1 MRHIVAAALAL
12 LVVSACCSQ
21 QEAQI
26 KEQEALIEKQNQELE
41 EVKKSVKA
49 MEELQ
54 TELDGTKEKLST
66 QQDIIDEMKER
77 EAQAQERLDVLKEML
92 GQFKS
97 MIEAGELEVKA
108 KSGKMTLELPSAIL
122 FDLGSAE
129 LSEKG
134 KETLTEVAGVLKG
147 IEGREFQV
155 AGHTDNQN
163 LTPENPFETNWHLSA
178 ARAVAVVIFLEEAGV
193 DPKSLSAAGYS
204 QHQPAVPNKGK
215 KNMAKNRRIEITIM
229 PNIDELPDL
238 TDLQRELGEV
248 TSREEE
254 AEAAE

>member
-1 MRHIVAAALAL
+1 MRHIAAGALAL
-12 LVVSACCSQ
+12 LFASGCCQQ
-21 QEAQI
+21 QEATLA
-26 KEQEALIEKQNQELE
+26 EQELLIQKQKEELE
-41 EVKKSVKA
+41 TVKA
-49 MEELQ
+49 KLPDMEALQ
-54 TELDGTKEKLST
+54 TKLDETSEKLST

-77 EAQAQERLDVLKEML
+77 EAQAEARLDVLKEML

-108 KSGKMTLELPSAIL
+108 KGGKMTLELPSAIL

-134 KETLTEVAGVLKG
+134 KKTLEEVAEVLKG

-193 DPKSLSAAGYS
+193 KPGSLSAAGYS
-204 QHQPAVPNKGK
+204 QFQPAVPNKGK

-238 TDLQRELGEV
+238 TDIQRELGEIE
-248 TSREEE
+248 SREGE
-254 AEAAE
+254 AGE

>member
-1 MRHIVAAALAL
+1 MRHIATGALVL
-12 LVVSACCSQ
+12 FVSGCCTQ
-21 QEAQI
+21 QEAKI
-26 KEQEALIEKQNQELE
+26 AEQEMQIEKQKQELE
-41 EVKKSVKA
+41 VVKGKIPD
-49 MEELQ
+49 MEALQ
-54 TELDGTKEKLST
+54 SELDGTKEKLST

-92 GQFKS
+92 GQFQS

-108 KSGKMTLELPSAIL
+108 KNGKMTLELPSAIL

-134 KETLTEVAGVLKG
+134 KGTLTEVAGVLKG
-147 IEGREFQV
+147 IKGREFQV

-178 ARAVAVVIFLEEAGV
+178 ARAVAVVIYLEEAGV
-193 DPKSLSAAGYS
+193 NPKSLSAAGYS

-254 AEAAE
+254 AEAAQ

>member
-1 MRHIVAAALAL
+1 MRYIAAGALVL
-12 LVVSACCSQ
+12 LSVTGCCQQ
-21 QEAQI
+21 QEAKI
-26 KEQEALIEKQNQELE
+26 AEQEALIEKQKQELE
-41 EVKKSVKA
+41 TVKGKLPSIEA
-49 MEELQ
+49 LQ
-54 TELDGTKEKLST
+54 ADLDSTKEKLST

-77 EAQAQERLDVLKEML
+77 EAQAQERLDVLKDML
-92 GQFKS
+92 GKFKS
-97 MIEAGELEVKA
+97 MIEAGELAVKA

-134 KETLTEVAGVLKG
+134 KKTLEEVAEVLKG

-193 DPKSLSAAGYS
+193 NPKSLSAAGYS
-204 QHQPAVPNKGK
+204 QYQPAVPNKGK

-238 TDLQRELGEV
+238 TDIQRELGEV
-248 TSREEE
+248 ESREEG
-254 AEAAE
+254 EAAE

>member
-1 MRHIVAAALAL
+1 MRHIAAGTLAL
-12 LVVSACCSQ
+12 LFVSGCCPQ
-21 QEAQI
+21 QEAKI
-26 KEQEALIEKQNQELE
+26 TEQEQLIGNLEQDLE
-41 EVKKSVKA
+41 EVKGKIPD
-49 MEELQ
+49 MEALQ
-54 TELDGTKEKLST
+54 SELDGTKEKLST

-134 KETLTEVAGVLKG
+134 KGTLADVAGVLKG

-163 LTPENPFETNWHLSA
+163 LTEENPFDTNWHLSA
-178 ARAVAVVIFLEEAGV
+178 ARAVAVVLYLEEAGV
-193 DPKSLSAAGYS
+193 SPESLSAAGYS
-204 QHQPAVPNKGK
+204 QYQPAVPNKGK
-215 KNMAKNRRIEITIM
+215 KKMAKNRRIEITIM

-248 TSREEE
+248 QSREEE
-254 AEAAE
+254 AEE